1 MHSQL
6 FQGISLTLLSSLG
19 SIVHLNNFQPVS
31 FQKNARHHVRSRFK
45 RYFKIMIGFRNR
57 LKKTWLS
64 NCSSMELARL
74 LEDKSCCSIVS
85 LFCSI
90 VNLDMTYSVD
100 IHTSPRKILHS
111 PACNVNT
118 VYQRF

>member
-19 SIVHLNNFQPVS
+19 GMVHLNNFQPVS
-31 FQKNARHHVRSRFK
+31 FQKNARHHVMSVL
-45 RYFKIMIGFRNR
+45 IGFRNR

-64 NCSSMELARL
+64 NCSSMALARL
-74 LEDKSCCSIVS
+74 LEDKLCCSIVS

-90 VNLDMTYSVD
+90 VNLDMTYSID
-100 IHTSPRKILHS
+100 IHTSPNFSQHPRKILHC